1 MVSALSH
8 KRPITTEPRELMDHP
23 HLVTASMIALA
34 VTLFT
39 IFSLRPTARRFGLV
53 DKPDSRKR
61 HRGYIPLIGGL
72 CFFVGTIAGMVY
84 LGYPDRF
91 VSALLAGAAL
101 IVAIGV
107 LDDLVGLN
115 VRSRL
120 VAEAAAIG
128 LVIAA
133 SGYHIDD
140 LGQLFGESTRLGLLG
155 VPLTIVA
162 VIGLINAYN
171 MLDGIDG
178 LAAAVTMVSIAAILL
193 FAGTGTAGPP
203 ILLLLCVLFAALIPY
218 LFVNLGWPDGRKIFM
233 GDAGSM
239 LLGFLLAW
247 SLIYLSH
254 ENVGRIA
261 PVHVLWCVAL
271 PVMDT
276 FAVMYRRFRK
286 GLSPFKPDRQ
296 HLHHLLLDAG
306 FSPRGVLLMIVVAS
320 SFLAA
325 FGYALRNA
333 PDIVNV
339 GAFFALMAAYVFW
352 LPQLRLEPPGRARR
366 RPVPAPDATGPSAP
380 AGPTPQPQPWRPA
393 VVGQSAPAARAL
405 QPHQPL
411 RALCVL
417 PASQETGSIA
427 PFAQRMSR
435 DARFQSTVCIAA
447 APGQTMDDALR
458 PFDIRPDMRIEMEAA
473 TGPESV
479 SASALDGMQRIL
491 DEVDPDVV
499 LVPGDADTALATIL
513 AAYHQHIPV
522 VCVDTRVS
530 AAGDAGARDPA
541 RRIVH
546 TLATLHVA
554 SPSAQRGLVAQGVPE
569 ERIVVSGGAGDT
581 AVDTLHAA
589 LEKLPREQQETNA
602 ARYPFLRAG
611 RPMVLVTEG
620 AENIDCAAAVAQALR
635 EVAGTRPDVDVV
647 RILDPARAAAER
659 TDAWRDAPPNIH
671 AIEAPDDLARAQL
684 MRDARLIVGCKRPG
698 PAATRT
704 PIVIVRNDSA
714 DGRDPA
720 RTNVRRVLPADPGEL
735 VRQMLSLLERDQGHA
750 GGSRARGNG
759 PFHVPARQASAPYSR
774 EEP

>member
-1 MVSALSH
+1 
-8 KRPITTEPRELMDHP
+8 MDHP
-23 HLVTASMIALA
+23 QLVTASVIALA

-53 DKPDSRKR
+53 DRPDGRKR

-72 CFFVGTIAGMVY
+72 CFFVGTIAGMLY

-254 ENVGRIA
+254 DAVGRIA

-306 FSPRGVLLMIVVAS
+306 FSPRAALLVIVVAS
-320 SFLAA
+320 GSLAA

-333 PDIVNV
+333 PDMVNI
-339 GAFFALMAAYVFW
+339 GAFFALTAAYVFW
-352 LPQLRLEPPGRARR
+352 LPQLRLEPPGRARQ
-366 RPVPAPDATGPSAP
+366 RPVPATDTPDATGASDP
-380 AGPTPQPQPWRPA
+380 GDTTPQPQPWRPA
-393 VVGQSAPAARAL
+393 VVGQGAPAARAL
-405 QPHQPL
+405 QPRRPL

-417 PASQETGSIA
+417 PASQETGALA

-435 DARFQSTVCIAA
+435 DTRFQSTVCIAA
-447 APGQTMDDALR
+447 APGQPADEPLQA
-458 PFDIRPDMRIEMEAA
+458 FDIRPDMRIEMDAA
-473 TGPESV
+473 AGPDNV
-479 SASALDGMQRIL
+479 SASTLDGMQRIL

-499 LVPGDADTALATIL
+499 LVPGDAGTALATIL

-522 VCVDTRVS
+522 VCVDTRAS
-530 AAGDAGARDPA
+530 AATDAGVRDPA

-554 SPSAQRGLVAQGVPE
+554 SPSAQRALVAQGVPE
-569 ERIVVSGGAGDT
+569 DRIVLALGAGDT

-589 LEKLPREQQETNA
+589 LEQLPREPHETNTT
-602 ARYPFLRAG
+602 RYSFLRAG

-620 AENIDCAAAVAQALR
+620 AEDLGDAAAVTEALR
-635 EVAGTRPDVDVV
+635 EVAGARPDVDIV
-647 RILDPARAAAER
+647 RIVDPVRATVER
-659 TDAWRDAPPNIH
+659 IDSRRDIPPNVH

-684 MRDARLIVGCKRPG
+684 MRDARLIVGCRKPVPG
-698 PAATRT
+698 ATRA
-704 PIVIVRNDSA
+704 PIVIVRNESA

-720 RTNVRRVLPADPGEL
+720 RTNIRRVLPADRSEI
-735 VRQMLSLLERDQGHA
+735 VRQMLSLLDRDHA
-750 GGSRARGNG
+750 HAHATGTRARGGNG
-759 PFHVPARQASAPYSR
+759 ARPPGHGPSHVPARQASALYTR

>member
-1 MVSALSH
+1 
-8 KRPITTEPRELMDHP
+8 MDHP
-23 HLVTASMIALA
+23 HLVTASLIALA

-53 DKPDSRKR
+53 DKPDGRKR

-72 CFFVGTIAGMVY
+72 CFFLGTIAGMVY

-107 LDDLVGLN
+107 LDDLVGLD

-120 VAEAAAIG
+120 IAETAAIG

-140 LGQLFGESTRLGLLG
+140 LGRLFGESTQLGLLG

-178 LAAAVTMVSIAAILL
+178 LAAGTTMVSIAAILL
-193 FAGTGTAGPP
+193 FAGTGTTTPP

-218 LFVNLGWPDGRKIFM
+218 LFVNLGWPDGRKVFM

-254 ENVGRIA
+254 ADVARIA
-261 PVHVLWCVAL
+261 PVQVLWCVAL

-286 GLSPFKPDRQ
+286 GRSPFKPDRQ

-306 FSPRGVLLMIVVAS
+306 FSSRAVLLIIVAAS
-320 SFLAA
+320 GFLAA

-333 PDIVNV
+333 PDIVNI
-339 GAFFALMAAYVFW
+339 GAFLALLAAYLFW
-352 LPQLRLEPPGRARR
+352 LPQLRLEPPTDARR
-366 RPVPAPDATGPSAP
+366 RRPSPPEAPQPADAKPP
-380 AGPTPQPQPWRPA
+380 PQPWRPA
-393 VVGQSAPAARAL
+393 IVDPRAAAA
-405 QPHQPL
+405 QGGHPHRPL
-411 RALCVL
+411 RALCVV
-417 PASQETGSIA
+417 PASPATGTIA
-427 PFAQRMSR
+427 PFAQQMSL
-435 DARFQSTVCIAA
+435 DDRFEPTVCIAS
-447 APGQTMDDALR
+447 APGQRAEDALQ
-458 PFDIRPDMRIEMEAA
+458 PFDLRPDIEIEMDAT
-473 TGPESV
+473 TGPDSV
-479 SASALDGMQRIL
+479 SSSALDGMQRVL

-499 LVPGDADTALATIL
+499 LVPADAVASLATML

-522 VCVDTRVS
+522 VCVDTGVS
-530 AAGDAGARDPA
+530 ATAEIGPGDPTRT
-541 RRIVH
+541 IVH
-546 TLATLHVA
+546 TLASLHVA
-554 SPSAQRGLVAQGVPE
+554 SPSAHRGLVAQGVPE
-569 ERIVVSGGAGDT
+569 DRIVVARGATDSV
-581 AVDTLHAA
+581 VDTLHAA
-589 LEKLPREQQETNA
+589 LEQLPREQQEANA
-602 ARYPFLRAG
+602 ARYPFLRVDN
-611 RPMVLVTEG
+611 PLLLVLESADGVDG
-620 AENIDCAAAVAQALR
+620 AVAGALR
-635 EVAGTRPDVDVV
+635 EVAKKRPDVDVV
-647 RILDPARAAAER
+647 RIVDPDSRAVEHIDAR
-659 TDAWRDAPPNIH
+659 RDAPPNMH

-684 MRDARLIVGCKRPG
+684 MRTAHLIVGRGTTG
-698 PAATRT
+698 PKAAATDAR
-704 PIVIVRNDSA
+704 IVVVRNDRTD
-714 DGRDPA
+714 DGDPK
-720 RTNVRRVLPADPGEL
+720 RTNVRRVLAPDR
-735 VRQMLSLLERDQGHA
+735 VQIIRQVLSLLEPEQTSA
-750 GGSRARGNG
+750 PVASRSRGGNG
-759 PFHVPARQASAPYSR
+759 ARPPDHGPADVPARRASALYSR

>member
-1 MVSALSH
+1 
-8 KRPITTEPRELMDHP
+8 MDHP
-23 HLVTASMIALA
+23 HLVTASLIALA

-72 CFFVGTIAGMVY
+72 CFFVGTIAGMIY

-107 LDDLVGLN
+107 LDDLVGLD

-120 VAEAAAIG
+120 IAEAGAIG

-203 ILLLLCVLFAALIPY
+203 ILLLLCVLFAALVPY

-286 GLSPFKPDRQ
+286 GRSPFKPDRQ

-306 FSPRGVLLMIVVAS
+306 FSPRGVLLIIVVAS

-352 LPQLRLEPPGRARR
+352 LPQLRLEPPGRMRR
-366 RPVPAPDATGPSAP
+366 RPIPAPDTSDTSDTPDAAGPSGP
-380 AGPTPQPQPWRPA
+380 AGTTPQPQTWRPA
-393 VVGQSAPAARAL
+393 VVGQAAPAARAL
-405 QPHQPL
+405 QPHRPL

-435 DARFQSTVCIAA
+435 DARFQSTVCIAS
-447 APGQTMDDALR
+447 APGQAMDDALR
-458 PFDIRPDMRIEMEAA
+458 PFDIRPDMRIEMDSA

-499 LVPGDADTALATIL
+499 LVPGDAGTALATIL

-522 VCVDTRVS
+522 VCVDTRAS
-530 AAGDAGARDPA
+530 TAADAGARDPA

-546 TLATLHVA
+546 ALATLHVA
-554 SPSAQRGLVAQGVPE
+554 SPSAQRGLIAQGVPE
-569 ERIVVSGGAGDT
+569 DRIVVAGGADDT

-589 LEKLPREQQETNA
+589 LETLPREQQETNA

-611 RPMVLVTEG
+611 RPMVLVTED
-620 AENIDCAAAVAQALR
+620 AASIDCAAAVAEALR
-635 EVAGTRPDVDVV
+635 EVAGMRPDVDVV
-647 RILDPARAAAER
+647 RIVDPAPAAVER
-659 TDAWRDAPPNIH
+659 VDAWRDAPANIH

-720 RTNVRRVLPADPGEL
+720 RTNVRRVLPADPAEL
-735 VRQMLSLLERDQGHA
+735 VRQMLSLLERDHA
-750 GGSRARGNG
+750 HAAGARVRGNGARAPGHG